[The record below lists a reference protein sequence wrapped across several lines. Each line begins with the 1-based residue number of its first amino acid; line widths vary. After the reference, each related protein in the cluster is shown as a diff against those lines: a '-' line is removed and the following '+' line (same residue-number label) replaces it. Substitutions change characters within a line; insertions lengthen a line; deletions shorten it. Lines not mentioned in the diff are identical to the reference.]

1 MNVYYMGA
9 NLNDD
14 SQFPIVVWNTRVARN
29 IKGATQCPQG
39 EYESK
44 MTRWGE
50 PEGMNL
56 GADVWA
62 GTVNNTDKDRRD
74 SFPKLTNFENL
85 SNKYYDNN
93 LESEE

>member
-1 MNVYYMGA
+1 MNIYYMGD
-9 NLNDD
+9 NLAK
-14 SQFPIVVWNTRVARN
+14 SEFPIKVWNEQIPRN
-29 IKGATQCPQG
+29 VGATQVPAE

-74 SFPKLTNFENL
+74 SFPKLTDFENL
-85 SNKYYDNN
+85 SNKYYDQN
-93 LESEE
+93 LEPQE

>member
-1 MNVYYMGA
+1 MNIYYMGESQT
-9 NLNDD
+9 D
-14 SQFPIVVWNTRVARN
+14 SEFPIVRWNPQVERN
-29 IKGATQCPQG
+29 VGATQLPPE

-44 MTRWGE
+44 LQGWGE

-74 SFPKLTNFENL
+74 SFPNLTNFENL
-85 SNKYYDNN
+85 SNKYYDKN
-93 LESEE
+93 LEPQE

>member
-1 MNVYYMGA
+1 MNIYYMGM
-9 NLNDD
+9 NLTK
-14 SQFPIVVWNTRVARN
+14 SEFPIKVRN
-29 IKGATQCPQG
+29 EKVDQHVGATKIPTKG
-39 EYESK
+39 YESK

-74 SFPKLTNFENL
+74 SFPNENL
-85 SNKYYDNN
+85 SNKYYDHN